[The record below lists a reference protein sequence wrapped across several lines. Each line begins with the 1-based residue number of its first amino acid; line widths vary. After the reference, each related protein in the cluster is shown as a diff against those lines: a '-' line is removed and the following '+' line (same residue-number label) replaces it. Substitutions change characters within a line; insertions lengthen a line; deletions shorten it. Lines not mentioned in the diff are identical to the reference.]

1 MMAIAEIF
9 MLLFTPGPTPVPES
23 VRLAMATPTLHHRT
37 SEFEAIFAETR
48 ELLFNLFST
57 DEVIMLASSGT
68 GAMEAAVTNLCK
80 DTLLSVNS
88 GKFGE
93 RFGKIALACG
103 LENVEIKHEWD
114 TPASVEEVVEAVKAN
129 PSVDA
134 IAIQISES
142 AGGLRHPVEEIAAA
156 VKEINPEIMVIA
168 DGITAIGVERINVE
182 NIDCVIA
189 GSQKALMLPPGLAIL
204 GLSNKAI
211 DKIGEGKGY
220 YLNLASEIKKQK
232 QNTTAYTAATT
243 LIIGLRAI
251 LQEIEAQGG
260 IGILFCDTARR
271 AKATRFALE
280 AIGLHSYPKTPAR
293 SMTTIDDVN
302 AKEIRDLLK
311 TEFGVNVAGGQDHLK
326 GKIFRINQMG
336 LIGTSEMVW
345 VVNAVELALAKLG
358 RRDFDG
364 TASRVFNEEY
374 FKSIINPTPKKEEK

>member
-1 MMAIAEIF
+1 

-37 SEFEAIFAETR
+37 PEFEAIFAETR
-48 ELLFNLFST
+48 ELLFNLFAT

-68 GAMEAAVTNLCK
+68 GAMEAAVTNFCK

-93 RFGKIALACG
+93 RFGKIALASG
-103 LENVEIKHEWD
+103 LKNVEIKHEWD
-114 TPASVEEVVEAVKAN
+114 TPASVEEVVEAVKVN
-129 PSVDA
+129 PDIDA

-142 AGGLRHPVEEIAAA
+142 AGGLRHPVEKIAAA
-156 VKEINPEIMVIA
+156 VKAINPEIMVIA

-182 NIDCVIA
+182 NIDCIIA
-189 GSQKALMLPPGLAIL
+189 GSQKALMLPPGLSIL
-204 GLSNKAI
+204 GLSNAAI
-211 DKIGEGKGY
+211 EKIGEGKGY

-251 LQEIEAQGG
+251 LQEINEKGG
-260 IGILFCDTARR
+260 IGMLYCDTARR

-280 AIGLHSYPKTPAR
+280 ALGLHSYPKTPAR
-293 SMTTIDDVN
+293 SMTTIDDEN
-302 AKEIRDLLK
+302 AAEIRTLLK
-311 TEFGVNVAGGQDHLK
+311 TDFGVNVAGGQDHLK
-326 GKIFRINQMG
+326 GKIFRINHMG
-336 LIGTSEMVW
+336 LIDTYEMVW

-374 FKSIINPTPKKEEK
+374 FKSTINPTPKKEEK

>member
-1 MMAIAEIF
+1 MMAIARIF

-37 SEFEAIFAETR
+37 PEFEAIFAETR
-48 ELLFNLFST
+48 ELLFNLFAT

-93 RFGKIALACG
+93 RFGKIALASG
-103 LENVEIKHEWD
+103 LKNVEIKHEWD

-129 PSVDA
+129 PSIDA

-142 AGGLRHPVEEIAAA
+142 AGGLRHPVEEIAKA
-156 VKEINPEIMVIA
+156 VKAINPSIMVIA

-189 GSQKALMLPPGLAIL
+189 GSQKALMLPPGLSIL
-204 GLSNKAI
+204 GLSSAAI
-211 DKIGEGKGY
+211 EKIGEGKGY

-251 LQEIEAQGG
+251 LQEIEVKGG
-260 IGILFCDTARR
+260 TGILFCDTARR

-336 LIGTSEMVW
+336 LIDTYEMVW

>member
-1 MMAIAEIF
+1 

-37 SEFEAIFAETR
+37 PEFEAIFKETR
-48 ELLFNLFST
+48 ELLFKLLAT

-68 GAMEAAVTNLCK
+68 GAMEAAVTNLCH

-93 RFGKIALACG
+93 RFGKIALATG
-103 LENVEIKHEWD
+103 LKNVEIKHEWD

-129 PSVDA
+129 PNIDA
-134 IAIQISES
+134 LAIQVSES

-156 VKEINPEIMVIA
+156 VKAINPSIMIIA
-168 DGITAIGVERINVE
+168 DGITAVGVERINVE
-182 NIDCVIA
+182 NIDCLIA

-204 GLSNKAI
+204 GLSNAAI
-211 DKIGEGKGY
+211 EKTGEGKGY

-243 LIIGLRAI
+243 LIIGLRTI
-251 LQEIEAQGG
+251 LQEIEADGG
-260 IGILFCDTARR
+260 FGLLYCSTARY

-280 AIGLHSYPKTPAR
+280 ALGLHSYPSTPAR

-311 TEFGVNVAGGQDHLK
+311 TDFGVNVAGGQDHLK

-336 LIGTSEMVW
+336 LIETYEMVW

-374 FKSIINPTPKKEEK
+374 FKTTLKKEEK

>member
-1 MMAIAEIF
+1 MMAIARIF

-37 SEFEAIFAETR
+37 PEFEAIFAQTR
-48 ELLFNLFST
+48 ALLFELFAT

-68 GAMEAAVTNLCK
+68 GAMEAAVTNLCH

-93 RFGKIALACG
+93 RFGKIALASG
-103 LENVEIKHEWD
+103 LKNVEIKHEWD
-114 TPASVEEVVEAVKAN
+114 TPATVEEVVEAVKAN

-134 IAIQISES
+134 LAIQISES
-142 AGGLRHPVEEIAAA
+142 AGGLRHPVEEIAKA
-156 VKEINPEIMVIA
+156 VKAVNPNIMVIA

-182 NIDCVIA
+182 HIDCVLA
-189 GSQKALMLPPGLAIL
+189 GSQKALMLPPGLAML
-204 GLSNKAI
+204 GLSNAAI
-211 DKIGEGKGY
+211 EKIGEGKGY
-220 YLNLASEIKKQK
+220 YLNLASEIKKQR

-243 LIIGLRAI
+243 LVIGLKAI
-251 LQEIEAQGG
+251 LEEIKAKGG
-260 IGILFCDTARR
+260 FGLLYCDTARR

-280 AIGLHSYPKTPAR
+280 ALGLHSYPEVPAR
-293 SMTTIDDVN
+293 SMTTIVDEN

-311 TEFGVNVAGGQDHLK
+311 TDFGVNVAGGQDHLK

-336 LIGTSEMVW
+336 LIETYEMVW

-374 FKSIINPTPKKEEK
+374 FKSTLRKEEK

>member
-1 MMAIAEIF
+1 MMAIARIF

-37 SEFEAIFAETR
+37 PEFEAIFKETR
-48 ELLFNLFST
+48 ELLFKLFAT

-68 GAMEAAVTNLCK
+68 GAMEAAVTNLCH

-93 RFGKIALACG
+93 RFGKIALASR
-103 LENVEIKHEWD
+103 LKNVEIKHEWD
-114 TPASVEEVVEAVKAN
+114 TPATVEEVVEAVKAN

-142 AGGLRHPVEEIAAA
+142 AGGLRHPVEEIAKA
-156 VKEINPEIMVIA
+156 VKAINPSIMIIA
-168 DGITAIGVERINVE
+168 DGITAVGVERIDIA
-182 NIDCVIA
+182 NIDCLIA
-189 GSQKALMLPPGLAIL
+189 GSQKALMLPPGLSIL
-204 GLSNKAI
+204 GLSNAAI
-211 DKIGEGKGY
+211 EKTGAGKGY

-243 LIIGLRAI
+243 LIIGLRAV
-251 LQEIEAQGG
+251 LQEIEVYGDGAGLG
-260 IGILFCDTARR
+260 KLFCDTARR

-280 AIGLHSYPKTPAR
+280 ALGLHSYPQTAAK
-293 SMTTIDDVN
+293 SMTTIDDEN

-336 LIGTSEMVW
+336 LIEPYEMVAT
-345 VVNAVELALAKLG
+345 VTAVELALAKLG

-364 TASRVFNEEY
+364 TASRVFHEEY
-374 FKSIINPTPKKEEK
+374 FKSILKKEEK

>member
-1 MMAIAEIF
+1 MMAIARIF

-37 SEFEAIFAETR
+37 PEFEAIFAETR
-48 ELLFNLFST
+48 ALLFELFAT
-57 DEVIMLASSGT
+57 DEVIMLATSGT
-68 GAMEAAVTNLCK
+68 GAMEAAVTNLCH
-80 DTLLSVNS
+80 DTLLSINS

-93 RFGKIALACG
+93 RFGKIALASG
-103 LENVEIKHEWD
+103 LKNVEIKHEWD
-114 TPASVEEVVEAVKAN
+114 TPATVEEVVEAVKAN

-156 VKEINPEIMVIA
+156 VKAIDPNIMIIA
-168 DGITAIGVERINVE
+168 DGITAIGVERINVKD
-182 NIDCVIA
+182 IDCVLA
-189 GSQKALMLPPGLAIL
+189 GSQKALMLPPGLAML
-204 GLSNKAI
+204 GLSSAAI
-211 DKIGEGKGY
+211 EKIGEGKGY

-243 LIIGLRAI
+243 LIIGLKAV
-251 LQEIEAQGG
+251 LTEIKEQGG
-260 IGILFCDTARR
+260 LGKLYCDTARR

-280 AIGLHSYPKTPAR
+280 ALGLHSYPQTPAR
-293 SMTTIDDVN
+293 SMTTIDDEN

-336 LIGTSEMVW
+336 LIETYEMVW

-374 FKSIINPTPKKEEK
+374 FKSVLKKEEK

>member
-37 SEFEAIFAETR
+37 PEFEAIFAETR
-48 ELLFNLFST
+48 ALLFNLFNT

-93 RFGKIALACG
+93 RFGKIALAHG
-103 LENVEIKHEWD
+103 LKNVEIKHDWD
-114 TPASVEEVVEAVKAN
+114 TPATVAEVLEAVKAN

-142 AGGLRHPVEEIAAA
+142 AGGLRHPVEEIAEA
-156 VKEINPEIMVIA
+156 VKAINPEIMIIA
-168 DGITAIGVERINVE
+168 DGITAIGVERIKVE
-182 NIDCVIA
+182 NIDCVLA
-189 GSQKALMLPPGLAIL
+189 GSQKAFMLPPGLAML
-204 GLSNKAI
+204 GLSSAAI
-211 DKIGEGKGY
+211 EKIGDGKGY

-251 LQEIEAQGG
+251 LQEIEANGG
-260 IGILFCDTARR
+260 LGKLYCDTARR

-280 AIGLHSYPKTPAR
+280 ALGLHSYPQTPAR
-293 SMTTIDDVN
+293 SMTTIDDEN

-311 TEFGVNVAGGQDHLK
+311 TEFAVNVAGGQDHLK
-326 GKIFRINQMG
+326 GKIFRINHMG
-336 LIGTSEMVW
+336 LIEPYEMVA